1 MGLETIQKL
10 RMAGHS
16 HYEETE
22 PKGRHKACP
31 YGECGRVVDSLRRCG
46 RTHTKPGSPQIIRDN
61 AIALPLRRS
70 T

>member
-22 PKGRHKACP
+22 PKGRHKATVNVAGWSILC
-31 YGECGRVVDSLRRCG
+31 VDVG
-46 RTHTKPGSPQIIRDN
+46 APAQNPD
-61 AIALPLRRS
+61 APRS
-70 T
+70 